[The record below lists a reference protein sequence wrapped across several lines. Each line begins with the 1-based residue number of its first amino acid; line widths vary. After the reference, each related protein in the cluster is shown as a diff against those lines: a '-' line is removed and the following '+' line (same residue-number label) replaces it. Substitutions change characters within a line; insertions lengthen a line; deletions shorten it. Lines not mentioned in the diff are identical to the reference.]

1 MRFWLLISILLST
14 AAGLTGGEWV
24 PLRQYPHF
32 SRALAPGTGKLPDR
46 YLFATAGLLIAMEY
60 PCRTDAEL
68 VEKFGLLD
76 EVEQYHVVY
85 VLSKLKDDSRVRD
98 SLISTF
104 DTLRRRM
111 KGKNFEDTFNGKN
124 NLLLKTFIASL
135 ENSPR
140 KTAAFYDYACKMVR
154 CCDPASPVNEQM
166 YVVSMLS
173 LAGLNMI
180 KIIPKSEKTV
190 VRFVIDTVNKLT
202 SNDARTKLTYN
213 FIRYMDVGQVERLKT
228 TEHDLFLALPQVLHY
243 GKFLDFCGIYHELV
257 QGKSDGELRDAID
270 MDSMLLPY
278 FSGEKWKTPKE
289 AVEFV
294 YGNKA
299 LFTFDPQ
306 KRKYVRTNTG
316 GRE

>member
-1 MRFWLLISILLST
+1 MKFWLLISILLSGAT
-14 AAGLTGGEWV
+14 SLIGGEWV
-24 PLRQYPHF
+24 PLQQYPHF
-32 SRALAPGTGKLPDR
+32 SPELVPDNGKIPDR

-76 EVEQYHVVY
+76 EAEQYHVVY
-85 VLSKLKDDSRVRD
+85 VLSKLKDDLRVR

-111 KGKNFEDTFNGKN
+111 KGKNFEDTFDDKN
-124 NLLLKTFIASL
+124 NFLWKTFVASW

-140 KTAAFYDYACKMVR
+140 KRAAFYDYACKVVR
-154 CCDPASPVNEQM
+154 CCDPAAPVNGQM

-173 LAGLNMI
+173 LAGLKMI
-180 KIIPKSEKTV
+180 QAAPESEKSV
-190 VRFVIDTVNKLT
+190 VRFVVDTVNKLT
-202 SNDARTKLTYN
+202 SNDARTKLTFD
-213 FIRYMDVGQVERLKT
+213 FIRYMDAEQVEGLKT
-228 TEHDLFLALPQVLHY
+228 TEYALFFSLPRVLHC

-257 QGKSDGELRDAID
+257 QGKSDSELKDAID
-270 MDSMLLPY
+270 MDSILLPY

-299 LFTFDPQ
+299 LFTFDAR

-316 GRE
+316 RRD